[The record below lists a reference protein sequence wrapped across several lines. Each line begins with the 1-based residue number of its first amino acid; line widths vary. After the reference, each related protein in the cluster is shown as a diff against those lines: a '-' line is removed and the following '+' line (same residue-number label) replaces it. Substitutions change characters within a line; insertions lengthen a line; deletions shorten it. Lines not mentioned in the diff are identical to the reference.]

1 MIARSFFSFLINRN
15 LETDRSDLY
24 SVILFIYLSFVDRK
38 DDAHQPDPTP
48 PPQGN
53 LLGEALKLIILS

>member
-24 SVILFIYLSFVDRK
+24 SAILFIYLSFVDRK

-48 PPQGN
+48 PQGN